1 MNLDF
6 SSQVCLLNYQVVS
19 GSFLG
24 VDKSQSEK
32 SDLSESGSDDFS
44 NSSVT
49 GIVLCSVIVI
59 LGIIAFIWRKKHPF
73 SPVQKS
79 KSKPVFRYPHRIK
92 EARFLLDKEQTFLL
106 DKEQTIKYGIIL

>member
-6 SSQVCLLNYQVVS
+6 TSQKCSLSYQVMS

-24 VDKSQSEK
+24 VEK
-32 SDLSESGSDDFS
+32 SRIEKSGLSDSSPDDFS

-79 KSKPVFRYPHRIK
+79 KPKPTFRYPHRIK
-92 EARFLLDKEQTFLL
+92 ETRFLL